1 MASTQDVKQYLAYWF
16 QLGKRVITHSGN
28 QSVLPRPVIRGNSYS
43 QEFEDCWSLIL
54 SPESKDCY
62 LEGTEQTISDL
73 LESNWQVN
81 SCARCGMPVPMPVI
95 YRPTDTIC
103 PCFDLPFWPD
113 SEMPQPRKP
122 IDTKEHLSQLRS
134 RLQNW
139 KPRVMPTPESTE
151 AAEQA
156 S

>member
-16 QLGKRVITHSGN
+16 QLGKRVITHNGN
-28 QSVLPRPVIRGNSYS
+28 QSVLPRPVIKGNGYS
-43 QEFEDCWSLIL
+43 QEFEHCWNLIM

-62 LEGTEQTISDL
+62 LEGTDQTITDL
-73 LESNWQVN
+73 LKDNWQVN

-95 YRPTDTIC
+95 YRPADMIC

-113 SEMPQPRKP
+113 SERPQPRKP
-122 IDTKEHLSQLRS
+122 VDTQEHLSQLRS

-139 KPRVMPTPESTE
+139 KPRVVEDPESRQET
-151 AAEQA
+151 EQA